1 MTDETKR
8 RHDPAAGSGAAGA
21 VRPVDEPLLVI
32 EDLKTHFF
40 TDDGV
45 VRAVDGVS
53 YDVRPG
59 ETLAVVGESGSG
71 KSVTALSILR
81 LVPEPPGRIVGGR
94 IRFKGTN
101 LLELP
106 PARMREI
113 RGKEIS
119 MIFQEPMT
127 SLNPVYT
134 CGEQIIETI
143 VLHEGVDRKAAR
155 VRAIEMLQLVGI
167 PAPEQRVDEYPHQ
180 MSGGMRQ
187 RVMIA
192 MALACRPSIL
202 IADEPTTALDVTIQ
216 AQILELLRSL
226 QHELGMAV
234 ILITHDLGVVAETA
248 DRVAVMYAGQVV
260 EYCDVNAAFKRP
272 LHPYTAGLQASL
284 PKLGIKQEKLRVIPG
299 NVPNPARFPR
309 GCRFHPRCPVMQER
323 CLTDP
328 PLYDFDGH
336 LSRCWRSD
344 EIAAG
349 KLDPVKAEV
358 PRG

>member
-1 MTDETKR
+1 L
-8 RHDPAAGSGAAGA
+8 PALNA
-21 VRPVDEPLLVI
+21 PLLRL
-32 EDLKTHFF
+32 ENLKTYFY
-40 TDDGV
+40 TDIAV

-53 YDVRPG
+53 FEVNPG

-81 LVPEPPGRIVGGR
+81 LVPQPPGRIVGGR
-94 IRFKGTN
+94 ILFKGRDLVPLTN
-101 LLELP
+101 AE
-106 PARMREI
+106 MRTI

-134 CGEQIIETI
+134 CGEQIIETL
-143 VLHEGVDRKAAR
+143 VLHEHLNRRDAR
-155 VRAIEMLQLVGI
+155 RRAIEMLERVGI
-167 PAPEQRVDEYPHQ
+167 PAAAQRVDEYPHQ

-192 MALACRPSIL
+192 MALACSPSLL

-216 AQILELLRSL
+216 AQILELLKEL

-234 ILITHDLGVVAETA
+234 ILITHDLGIVAETA
-248 DRVAVMYAGQVV
+248 HRVAVMYGGQVV
-260 EYCDVNAAFKRP
+260 EYSDVRSAFSRP

-284 PKLGIKQEKLRVIPG
+284 PKLGIVVDRLRVIPG
-299 NVPNPARFPR
+299 TVPNPARFPV
-309 GCRFHPRCPVMQER
+309 GCRFHPRCPVMIEK
-323 CLTDP
+323 CLEAP
-328 PLYDFDGH
+328 KLEAH
-336 LSRCWRSD
+336 LPDHFARCWRSG

-349 KLDPVKAEV
+349 KLDPVPPAIETSTAV
-358 PRG
+358 PR